1 VSAVLGVPTVV
12 RTKTWLAFDVR
23 VSDALT
29 AALDRGSGELALR
42 RLPGYDRCVRSSSP
56 EAGLPPELVVRTSE
70 LPSRSERGQIQLC
83 KRA

>member
-1 VSAVLGVPTVV
+1 MGACAVNPSVGGDGRHPRMKRAGWIYRRLGRRHVSAVRGVPTVV

-42 RLPGYDRCVRSSSP
+42 RLPG
-56 EAGLPPELVVRTSE
+56 
-70 LPSRSERGQIQLC
+70 
-83 KRA
+83 